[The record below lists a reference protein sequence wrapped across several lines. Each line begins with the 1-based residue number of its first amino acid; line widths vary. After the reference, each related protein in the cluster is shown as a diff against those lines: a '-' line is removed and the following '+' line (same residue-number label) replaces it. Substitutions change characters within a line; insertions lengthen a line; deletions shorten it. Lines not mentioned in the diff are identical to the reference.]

1 MKVTP
6 ARFNMF
12 MFFKLPSAWWSGV
25 RLHSLNE
32 SECIVKVKHSWINQ
46 NPFKSM
52 FWAVQGM
59 AAEMTTGAFLTRE
72 INLSGENIS
81 MLVSNN
87 TAKFTKK
94 ATGKIRFVCNKG
106 LEVKKL
112 IQKAVDTG
120 DSQTLWIDSTGYNE
134 DNLVVSH
141 FSFEWSVKTRK
152 NETNF
157 F

>member
-134 DNLVVSH
+134 NNLVVSH

-152 NETNF
+152 K
-157 F
+157 

>member
-94 ATGKIRFVCNKG
+94 ATGKIRFVCTKG

-152 NETNF
+152 K
-157 F
+157 

>member
-25 RLHSLNE
+25 RLYSIND
-32 SECIVKVKHSWINQ
+32 SECIVKVRHSWINQ

-94 ATGKIRFVCNKG
+94 ATGKIRFVC
-106 LEVKKL
+106 
-112 IQKAVDTG
+112 
-120 DSQTLWIDSTGYNE
+120 
-134 DNLVVSH
+134 
-141 FSFEWSVKTRK
+141 
-152 NETNF
+152 
-157 F
+157 

>member
-25 RLHSLNE
+25 RLYSIND
-32 SECIVKVKHSWINQ
+32 SECIVKVRHSWINQ

-87 TAKFTKK
+87 TAKFTKT
-94 ATGKIRFVCNKG
+94 ATGKIRFVCTKG

-120 DSQTLWIDSTGYNE
+120 DSQTLWIDSIGYNE
-134 DNLVVSH
+134 DNLMVSH

-152 NETNF
+152 K
-157 F
+157 

>member
-6 ARFNMF
+6 TNFNFF

-25 RLHSLNE
+25 RLYSINE
-32 SECIVKVKHSWINQ
+32 AECVVKVKHRWINQ
-46 NPFKSM
+46 NPFRSI

-59 AAEMTTGAFLTRE
+59 AAEMTTGAFLMRE
-72 INLSGENIS
+72 INLSGKNIS

-94 ATGKIRFVCNKG
+94 ATGRIRFVCNKG

-112 IQKAVDTG
+112 IP
-120 DSQTLWIDSTGYNE
+120 
-134 DNLVVSH
+134 
-141 FSFEWSVKTRK
+141 
-152 NETNF
+152 F
-157 F
+157 FLR

>member
-152 NETNF
+152 K
-157 F
+157 

>member
-25 RLHSLNE
+25 RLYSIND
-32 SECIVKVKHSWINQ
+32 SECIVKVRHSWINQ

-152 NETNF
+152 K
-157 F
+157 

>member
-59 AAEMTTGAFLTRE
+59 AAEITTGAFLTRE

-152 NETNF
+152 K
-157 F
+157 

>member
-25 RLHSLNE
+25 RLYSIND
-32 SECIVKVKHSWINQ
+32 SECIVKVRHSWINQ

-120 DSQTLWIDSTGYNE
+120 DSQTLWIDSIGYNE
-134 DNLVVSH
+134 DNLMVSH

-152 NETNF
+152 K
-157 F
+157 

>member
-6 ARFNMF
+6 TKFNFF

-25 RLHSLNE
+25 RLYSINE
-32 SECIVKVKHSWINQ
+32 TECVVKVKHRWINQ
-46 NPFKSM
+46 NPFRSI

-72 INLSGENIS
+72 INLSGKNVS

-106 LEVKKL
+106 LEIKKL
-112 IQKAVDTG
+112 IQKAIDT
-120 DSQTLWIDSTGYNE
+120 DEAQTLWIDSTGYNE
-134 DNLVVSH
+134 DEIIVSH

-152 NETNF
+152 K
-157 F
+157 

>member
-6 ARFNMF
+6 ARFNIF

-152 NETNF
+152 K
-157 F
+157 

>member
-1 MKVTP
+1 
-6 ARFNMF
+6 
-12 MFFKLPSAWWSGV
+12 
-25 RLHSLNE
+25 
-32 SECIVKVKHSWINQ
+32 
-46 NPFKSM
+46 
-52 FWAVQGM
+52 
-59 AAEMTTGAFLTRE
+59 
-72 INLSGENIS
+72 

-120 DSQTLWIDSTGYNE
+120 DSQTLWIDSIGYNE
-134 DNLVVSH
+134 DNLMVSH

-152 NETNF
+152 K
-157 F
+157 

>member
-1 MKVTP
+1 VKVTP

-134 DNLVVSH
+134 NNLVVSH

-152 NETNF
+152 K
-157 F
+157 

>member
-25 RLHSLNE
+25 RLYSIND
-32 SECIVKVKHSWINQ
+32 SECIVKVRHSWINQ

-120 DSQTLWIDSTGYNE
+120 DSQTLWIDSIGYNE
-134 DNLVVSH
+134 DNLIVSH

-152 NETNF
+152 K
-157 F
+157 

>member
-1 MKVTP
+1 
-6 ARFNMF
+6 

-152 NETNF
+152 K
-157 F
+157 

>member
-6 ARFNMF
+6 ARFNIF

-25 RLHSLNE
+25 RLYEIN
-32 SECIVKVKHSWINQ
+32 SEKCIVKVRHRWINQ

-72 INLSGENIS
+72 IELSGHNIS
-81 MLVSNN
+81 MLVANN

-94 ATGKIRFVCNKG
+94 ATGKIRFVCDQG
-106 LEVKKL
+106 IEVKNL
-112 IQKAVDTG
+112 IKRAITTG
-120 DSQTLWIDSTGYNE
+120 DGQTLWLNSKGYNE
-134 DNLVVSH
+134 DNVMVSH
-141 FSFEWSVKTRK
+141 FSFEWSVKLRK
-152 NETNF
+152 
-157 F
+157 

>member
-25 RLHSLNE
+25 RLYSIND
-32 SECIVKVKHSWINQ
+32 SECIVKVRHSWINQ

-120 DSQTLWIDSTGYNE
+120 DSQTLWIDSIGYNE
-134 DNLVVSH
+134 DNLMVSH
-141 FSFEWSVKTRK
+141 FSFEWSVKLRK
-152 NETNF
+152 K
-157 F
+157 

>member
-1 MKVTP
+1 
-6 ARFNMF
+6 

-134 DNLVVSH
+134 NNLVVSH

-152 NETNF
+152 K
-157 F
+157 

>member
-1 MKVTP
+1 
-6 ARFNMF
+6 
-12 MFFKLPSAWWSGV
+12 
-25 RLHSLNE
+25 
-32 SECIVKVKHSWINQ
+32 
-46 NPFKSM
+46 M

-120 DSQTLWIDSTGYNE
+120 DSQTLWIDSIGYNE
-134 DNLVVSH
+134 DNLMVSH

-152 NETNF
+152 K
-157 F
+157 

>member
-6 ARFNMF
+6 ARFNLF

-25 RLHSLNE
+25 RLHEINSNK
-32 SECIVKVKHSWINQ
+32 CIVKVKHKWINQ

-72 INLSGENIS
+72 INSSGHNVS
-81 MLVSNN
+81 MLVANN

-94 ATGKIRFVCNKG
+94 ATGQISFVCDQG
-106 LEVKKL
+106 IEVKKL
-112 IQKAVDTG
+112 IEKAITTG
-120 DSQTLWIDSTGYNE
+120 DGQTLWIDSKGYNE
-134 DNLVVSH
+134 DKILVSH
-141 FSFEWSVKTRK
+141 FSFEWSVKLRK
-152 NETNF
+152 L
-157 F
+157 

>member
-1 MKVTP
+1 
-6 ARFNMF
+6 
-12 MFFKLPSAWWSGV
+12 
-25 RLHSLNE
+25 
-32 SECIVKVKHSWINQ
+32 
-46 NPFKSM
+46 
-52 FWAVQGM
+52 
-59 AAEMTTGAFLTRE
+59 MTTGAFLTRE

-152 NETNF
+152 K
-157 F
+157 

>member
-6 ARFNMF
+6 ARFNIF

-25 RLHSLNE
+25 RLYEIN
-32 SECIVKVKHSWINQ
+32 SEKCIVKVRHRWINQ

-72 INLSGENIS
+72 IELSGHNIS
-81 MLVSNN
+81 MLVANN

-94 ATGKIRFVCNKG
+94 ATGKIRFVCDQG
-106 LEVKKL
+106 IEVKKL
-112 IQKAVDTG
+112 IKKAIATG
-120 DSQTLWIDSTGYNE
+120 EGQTLWIDSKGYNE
-134 DNLVVSH
+134 DNLRVSH
-141 FSFEWSVKTRK
+141 FSFEWSVKLRK
-152 NETNF
+152 
-157 F
+157 

>member
-12 MFFKLPSAWWSGV
+12 MFFKLPTAWWSGV

-152 NETNF
+152 K
-157 F
+157 

>member
-120 DSQTLWIDSTGYNE
+120 DSQTLWIDSIGYNE
-134 DNLVVSH
+134 DNLMVSH

-152 NETNF
+152 K
-157 F
+157 

>member
-1 MKVTP
+1 
-6 ARFNMF
+6 

-25 RLHSLNE
+25 RLHEITSNK
-32 SECIVKVKHSWINQ
+32 CVVKVKHMWVNQ

-72 INLSGENIS
+72 IELSGKNIA
-81 MLVSNN
+81 MLVANN

-94 ATGKIRFVCNKG
+94 ATGKISFVCDQG

-112 IQKAVDTG
+112 IKKAITTG
-120 DSQTLWIDSTGYNE
+120 DGQTLWIDSKGYNE
-134 DNLVVSH
+134 DNIVVSH
-141 FSFEWSVKTRK
+141 FSFEWSVKLRK
-152 NETNF
+152 
-157 F
+157 

>member
-1 MKVTP
+1 MNVKVTP
-6 ARFNMF
+6 TSINFF

-25 RLHSLNE
+25 RLHSINE
-32 SECIVKVKHSWINQ
+32 AECVVKLKHRWINQ
-46 NPFKSM
+46 NPFRSI

-59 AAEMTTGAFLTRE
+59 AAEMTTGAFLMRE
-72 INLSGENIS
+72 INLSGKNIS

-94 ATGKIRFVCNKG
+94 ATGRIRFVCNKG

-112 IQKAVDTG
+112 IQKAIDTG
-120 DSQTLWIDSTGYNE
+120 EAQTLWIDSTGYNE
-134 DNLVVSH
+134 DDTIVSH

-152 NETNF
+152 K
-157 F
+157 

>member
-6 ARFNMF
+6 TNFNFF

-25 RLHSLNE
+25 RLHSINE
-32 SECIVKVKHSWINQ
+32 TQCVVKLKHRWINQ
-46 NPFKSM
+46 NPFRSI

-59 AAEMTTGAFLTRE
+59 AAEITTGAFLTRE
-72 INLSGENIS
+72 INLSGKNIS

-94 ATGKIRFVCNKG
+94 ATGRIRFVCNKG
-106 LEVKKL
+106 LEIKKL
-112 IQKAVDTG
+112 IQKAIDT
-120 DSQTLWIDSTGYNE
+120 DEAQTLWIDSTGYNE
-134 DNLVVSH
+134 DDIIVSH

-152 NETNF
+152 K
-157 F
+157 